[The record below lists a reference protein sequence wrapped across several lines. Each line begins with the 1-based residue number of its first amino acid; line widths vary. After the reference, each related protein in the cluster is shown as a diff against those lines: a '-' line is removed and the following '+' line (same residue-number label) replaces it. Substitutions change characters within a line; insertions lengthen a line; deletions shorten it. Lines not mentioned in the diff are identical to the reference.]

1 MTREPNP
8 YAQQRTYTVTQT
20 MAISVPS
27 VVAEDVLDGEDGGGM
42 SAADSAVLYDL
53 QSDMVELKSDV
64 ATLETNVTG
73 LTLQLRAVDDDVSGL
88 DYDVT
93 DLIYSTIPTINTV
106 VAETRAQANSAYNL
120 ASQKS
125 QVGWLTTADYTT
137 SKLRV
142 TSGSG
147 LKALQLTT
155 EGQTATVFDLV
166 TQIAGDGDSSS
177 SEATSYPGGLQ
188 QTQNKTGADAAGAV
202 IFKPTTS
209 NLYYELGA
217 ALRDIN
223 GGNAGFRVSSVNGK
237 AVLQTRDS
245 YNATWTDF
253 TGASNEESQ
262 SIVLDGITLVN
273 IRGAKTAASS
283 PIISLRATD
292 ASDSSDLI
300 YYNLAAPAVARVESD
315 GSSLY
320 YMMRP
325 GDAGIEWSG
334 DGGATWST
342 FSGGDTVASDI
353 TLSGT
358 LKKVNFSGNAYG
370 NSIIAIAGNFNGA
383 GTELYYYALAAS
395 AFANVDYPDCQL
407 KVEGSGLLYTTNGG
421 QTWTAVGDNNSSS
434 DAVLTLSGFA
444 GTYKDYDATV
454 LDYKLGLDLDPSTQ
468 QAYLIVKNG
477 AAASWQPLTL
487 GSDSSSGSTV
497 SDSAAKL
504 IGYINGESNLV
515 TDLDYQLC
523 LGKDTNSNLPYIL
536 VSNTEGNSWTTL
548 IKASDREYLDAIR
561 PITQL
566 ISDPYG
572 SPIFAGSSQNTYQ
585 LIADNA
591 DLFGN
596 RYLKLN
602 ESKADQLD
610 TSAGSMSLSNM
621 VWLSANASR
630 LAELLPYIHS

>member
-42 SAADSAVLYDL
+42 SAADSAVLYEL

-64 ATLETNVTG
+64 ATLETNVNN
-73 LTLQLRAVDDDVSGL
+73 LTQITIPSISANVGTLETKVSTLIYDTVPSISIDVATLETNVNNLTQITIPSIRS
-88 DYDVT
+88 DVT
-93 DLIYSTIPTINTV
+93 AARQKADL
-106 VAETRAQANSAYNL
+106 AF
-120 ASQKS
+120 QKS
-125 QVGWLTTADYTT
+125 QVTWLTTPDYTT
-137 SKLRV
+137 SKLQI
-142 TSGSG
+142 TSGVG
-147 LKALQLTT
+147 LKALSLTT
-155 EGQTATVFDLV
+155 NGGTSTMYDLV
-166 TQIAGDGDSSS
+166 MAASNVTLDDPLSSLQFSGSNGSWLLPQVAYNDNPSDLQYCILAVDSIANA
-177 SEATSYPGGLQ
+177 EAPACRLRVTTTGGI
-188 QTQNKTGADAAGAV
+188 QTTTTGG
-202 IFKPTTS
+202 
-209 NLYYELGA
+209 
-217 ALRDIN
+217 R
-223 GGNAGFRVSSVNGK
+223 
-237 AVLQTRDS
+237 
-245 YNATWTDF
+245 TWVDF
-253 TGASNEESQ
+253 TG
-262 SIVLDGITLVN
+262 
-273 IRGAKTAASS
+273 
-283 PIISLRATD
+283 
-292 ASDSSDLI
+292 
-300 YYNLAAPAVARVESD
+300 
-315 GSSLY
+315 
-320 YMMRP
+320 
-325 GDAGIEWSG
+325 
-334 DGGATWST
+334 GGH
-342 FSGGDTVASDI
+342 SDI
-353 TLSGT
+353 TLSGD
-358 LKKVNFSGNAYG
+358 LKKVNFSGSQQSNVIDI
-370 NSIIAIAGNFNGA
+370 SGNFNGA
-383 GTELYYYALAAS
+383 DTELYYYALAAS

-504 IGYINGESNLV
+504 TGYINGEYNLV

-523 LGKDTNSNLPYIL
+523 LGKTTNSNLPYIL
-536 VSNTEGNSWTTL
+536 VSNTAGNSWTTL
-548 IKASDREYLDAIR
+548 IEASDREYLDAIR
-561 PITQL
+561 PITRL

-572 SPIFAGSSQNTYQ
+572 SPIFTGSSQNTYR

-591 DLFGN
+591 DLFGD

-630 LAELLPYIHS
+630 LAELLPSIHS

>member
-1 MTREPNP
+1 MTREPNS

-42 SAADSAVLYDL
+42 SAADSAVLYEL
-53 QSDMVELKSDV
+53 QSGMVELKSNIVELKTDI
-64 ATLETNVTG
+64 ETVESNVD
-73 LTLQLRAVDDDVSGL
+73 QLL
-88 DYDVT
+88 HT
-93 DLIYSTIPTINTV
+93 TIPTINANITK
-106 VAETRAQANSAYNL
+106 AFAQADFALSTTL
-120 ASQKS
+120 HKS
-125 QVGWLTTADYTT
+125 SVEWLTTPDYET
-137 SKLRV
+137 SKLQIV
-142 TSGSG
+142 PGSE

-155 EGQTATVFDLV
+155 VSGTATVHDLV
-166 TQIAGDGDSSS
+166 KSLVPNIELENSISSLQFSDGNSSYLMPKVAYTDNPSDLQYCILVVDSIANA
-177 SEATSYPGGLQ
+177 EAPACQLRVTTTGGI
-188 QTQNKTGADAAGAV
+188 QTTTTGG
-202 IFKPTTS
+202 
-209 NLYYELGA
+209 
-217 ALRDIN
+217 R
-223 GGNAGFRVSSVNGK
+223 
-237 AVLQTRDS
+237 
-245 YNATWTDF
+245 TWVDF
-253 TGASNEESQ
+253 TGE
-262 SIVLDGITLVN
+262 G
-273 IRGAKTAASS
+273 
-283 PIISLRATD
+283 
-292 ASDSSDLI
+292 
-300 YYNLAAPAVARVESD
+300 Y
-315 GSSLY
+315 
-320 YMMRP
+320 
-325 GDAGIEWSG
+325 
-334 DGGATWST
+334 
-342 FSGGDTVASDI
+342 SDI
-353 TLSGT
+353 TLSGGLQSLEFSYNYDTHGAIIVQGRTDASGLSYYPLATDAFANANAIACQMKPVSNGIAYSNDYGSTWTTITVSSGADSESGSGTSNIT
-358 LKKVNFSGNAYG
+358 LSGKLQKVNFSGDTYG
-370 NSIIAIAGNFNGA
+370 NNIIAIAGNFNGA

-395 AFANVDYPDCQL
+395 AFANVDYPECQL

-444 GTYKDYDATV
+444 GTFKDYDATV

-497 SDSAAKL
+497 SDSAVKL
-504 IGYINGESNLV
+504 TGYINGESNLV

-572 SPIFAGSSQNTYQ
+572 SPIFAGSSRNTYQ